1 MVYRAY
7 SRRPDGR
14 LHARYGFA
22 APDDDAA
29 LAHARRFLSG
39 GVCEVWQAAR
49 HVGTLAAEDDAGGP
63 AGALVCEL
71 AA

>member
-14 LHARYGFA
+14 LHGRYGFA
-22 APDDDAA
+22 APDDSAA
-29 LAHARRFLSG
+29 LSHARRYLRDG
-39 GVCEVWQAAR
+39 ACEVWQAER
-49 HVGTLAAEDDAGGP
+49 HVGTLAPDVADDA
-63 AGALVCEL
+63 ASALVCEL